1 MSIVSFSIC
10 SFIFVLMFIIFYFS
24 KERLNTLDTKM
35 YSCILV
41 TNIIGIMIDVFGYFV
56 FKIYG
61 SESFISIL
69 ISKFYLVYYFLWAY
83 FFLLYIFVI
92 SFREKTEY
100 LLQKKFTKPSIILTS
115 IIISF
120 IVLIMPI
127 QITYKDNVAYS
138 SGLSV
143 NMVYGLCFIMVGI
156 MLYCLLR
163 NLKKISTKEYIPLLT
178 FMVLSTFCMIIQKTY
193 PEITLMLM
201 CHSIVTSLMY
211 FTIENPDV
219 KMVKELEV
227 AKNEAEKANHAKS
240 EFLSSMSHELRTPL
254 NAIVCFSELLESKEG
269 LDSESK
275 DFAKDIV
282 SASHNLLDLV
292 NGVLDISKI
301 EAGKMELINKEYNSQ
316 ELFNSLSTMVIPRI
330 GDKPIDFKTVI
341 ASDIP
346 PVLKGDTGKL
356 KQIILNL
363 LTNAVKYTDKG
374 FIKYRIECINDFKNN
389 KTKLIITITDTGRGI
404 KKEDIDRLFKKFE
417 RLEEDRNTSIEG
429 TGLGLTITKSLVEM
443 LGGTI
448 NVESTYGVGSVF
460 TVTIPEEISDVILET
475 TETESITK
483 YNGVT
488 SLIVDDSKLN
498 LKVAEKILSEYG
510 LTSESVLSG
519 DECIEKIKRGNNYD
533 IIFMDIMMPN
543 KGGVETLKELKS
555 LPNFNTPV
563 VALTADAMEGQKEA
577 YLSAGF
583 IAYLSKP
590 IDRQELESF
599 LKKELKDKVTIENNT
614 SSVKEEIKPVEKENN
629 KEELLTS
636 VGLDLKKAYEF
647 FMDIDTLIPQ
657 LKEYLTESVENKRV
671 MEESYNK
678 KDDINYEIVVHK
690 LKSESRMLGLTGLGE
705 MFYNHELAAKRK
717 DWDYINKEYT
727 SLISEYDK
735 VLNVLEK
742 L

>member
-35 YSCILV
+35 YSYILV
-41 TNIIGIMIDVFGYFV
+41 TNIIGIMIDVFGYFI

-92 SFREKTEY
+92 SFREKSEY
-100 LLQKKFTKPSIILTS
+100 LLQKKFTKTIIILTS
-115 IIISF
+115 LFICLII
-120 IVLIMPI
+120 LIMPI
-127 QITYKDNVAYS
+127 QITYEDNVAYS

-301 EAGKMELINKEYNSQ
+301 EAGKMELINKEYNSF

-374 FIKYRIECINDFKNN
+374 FIKYRVECINDYKNN
-389 KTKLIITITDTGRGI
+389 QTKLIITVTDTGRGI

-417 RLEEDRNTSIEG
+417 RLEEDKNTSIEG
-429 TGLGLTITKSLVEM
+429 TGLGLAITESLAELM
-443 LGGTI
+443 GGKITVI
-448 NVESTYGVGSVF
+448 SDYGKGSTFKFVV
-460 TVTIPEEISDVILET
+460 VEEIVNKESNLVVNEQTTLNYET
-475 TETESITK
+475 FEGK
-483 YNGVT
+483 KV
-488 SLIVDDSKLN
+488 LVVDDSKLN
-498 LKVAEKILSEYG
+498 LKVAENVLKNFKVSTETVTSGLECLSCVK
-510 LTSESVLSG
+510 S
-519 DECIEKIKRGNNYD
+519 KKYD

-543 KGGVETLKELKS
+543 MSGVEVLKKLREEKV
-555 LPNFNTPV
+555 NIPV
-563 VALTADAMEGQKEA
+563 IALTADAIEGQEEKYISE
-577 YLSAGF
+577 GF
-583 IAYLSKP
+583 DGYLSKP
-590 IDRQELESF
+590 ID
-599 LKKELKDKVTIENNT
+599 KT
-614 SSVKEEIKPVEKENN
+614 
-629 KEELLTS
+629 
-636 VGLDLKKAYEF
+636 
-647 FMDIDTLIPQ
+647 
-657 LKEYLTESVENKRV
+657 
-671 MEESYNK
+671 
-678 KDDINYEIVVHK
+678 K
-690 LKSESRMLGLTGLGE
+690 LKVILNKYLKGE
-705 MFYNHELAAKRK
+705 
-717 DWDYINKEYT
+717 
-727 SLISEYDK
+727 
-735 VLNVLEK
+735 
-742 L
+742 

>member
-389 KTKLIITITDTGRGI
+389 QTKLIITVTDTGRGI

-429 TGLGLTITKSLVEM
+429 TGLGLAITEGLAELM
-443 LGGTI
+443 GGKITVI
-448 NVESTYGVGSVF
+448 SDYGKGSTFKFVVIQEIVNVELK
-460 TVTIPEEISDVILET
+460 EESSNITSSD
-475 TETESITK
+475 
-483 YNGVT
+483 YNTFEGKKA
-488 SLIVDDSKLN
+488 LIVDDSKLN
-498 LKVAEKILSEYG
+498 LKVAENVLKNFLV
-510 LTSESVLSG
+510 TTESVTSGLECLS
-519 DECIEKIKRGNNYD
+519 CVNSKKYD

-543 KGGVETLKELKS
+543 MSGEEVLRKLRENGV
-555 LPNFNTPV
+555 NTPV
-563 VALTADAMEGQKEA
+563 IALTADAIEGQEEKYMSE
-577 YLSAGF
+577 GF
-583 IAYLSKP
+583 DGYISKP
-590 IDRQELESF
+590 I
-599 LKKELKDKVTIENNT
+599 
-614 SSVKEEIKPVEKENN
+614 N
-629 KEELLTS
+629 KEKL
-636 VGLDLKKAYEF
+636 
-647 FMDIDTLIPQ
+647 
-657 LKEYLTESVENKRV
+657 
-671 MEESYNK
+671 SY
-678 KDDINYEIVVHK
+678 
-690 LKSESRMLGLTGLGE
+690 
-705 MFYNHELAAKRK
+705 
-717 DWDYINKEYT
+717 
-727 SLISEYDK
+727 
-735 VLNVLEK
+735 VLNKYLGGK
-742 L
+742 

>member
-41 TNIIGIMIDVFGYFV
+41 TNIIGIMIDVFGYFI

-115 IIISF
+115 IIISL

-127 QITYKDNVAYS
+127 QITYEDNVAYS

-301 EAGKMELINKEYNSQ
+301 EAGKMELINKEYNSF

-374 FIKYRIECINDFKNN
+374 FIKYRVECINDYKNN
-389 KTKLIITITDTGRGI
+389 QTKLIITVTDTGRGI

-429 TGLGLTITKSLVEM
+429 TGLGLAITESLAELM
-443 LGGTI
+443 GGKITVI
-448 NVESTYGVGSVF
+448 SDYGKGSTFKFVV
-460 TVTIPEEISDVILET
+460 VEEIVNKESNLVVNEQTTLNYET
-475 TETESITK
+475 FEGK
-483 YNGVT
+483 KV
-488 SLIVDDSKLN
+488 LVVDDSKLN
-498 LKVAEKILSEYG
+498 LKVAENVLKNFKVSTETVTSGLECLSCVK
-510 LTSESVLSG
+510 S
-519 DECIEKIKRGNNYD
+519 KKYD

-543 KGGVETLKELKS
+543 MSGVEVLKKLREEKV
-555 LPNFNTPV
+555 NIPV
-563 VALTADAMEGQKEA
+563 IALTADAIEGQEEKYISE
-577 YLSAGF
+577 GF
-583 IAYLSKP
+583 DGYLSKP
-590 IDRQELESF
+590 ID
-599 LKKELKDKVTIENNT
+599 KT
-614 SSVKEEIKPVEKENN
+614 
-629 KEELLTS
+629 
-636 VGLDLKKAYEF
+636 
-647 FMDIDTLIPQ
+647 
-657 LKEYLTESVENKRV
+657 
-671 MEESYNK
+671 
-678 KDDINYEIVVHK
+678 K
-690 LKSESRMLGLTGLGE
+690 LKVILNKYLKGE
-705 MFYNHELAAKRK
+705 
-717 DWDYINKEYT
+717 
-727 SLISEYDK
+727 
-735 VLNVLEK
+735 
-742 L
+742 

>member
-35 YSCILV
+35 YSYILV
-41 TNIIGIMIDVFGYFV
+41 TNIIGIMIDVFDYFI

-61 SESFISIL
+61 SESFISIMV
-69 ISKFYLVYYFLWAY
+69 SKFYLVYYFLWAY

-92 SFREKTEY
+92 SFREKSEY
-100 LLQKKFTKPSIILTS
+100 LLQKKFTKTIIILTS
-115 IIISF
+115 LFICLII
-120 IVLIMPI
+120 LIMPI
-127 QITYKDNVAYS
+127 QITYEDNVAYS

-275 DFAKDIV
+275 DFARDIV

-301 EAGKMELINKEYNSQ
+301 EAGKMELINKEYNSF

-374 FIKYRIECINDFKNN
+374 FIKYRVECINDYKNN
-389 KTKLIITITDTGRGI
+389 QTKLIITVTDTGRGI

-429 TGLGLTITKSLVEM
+429 TGLGLAITESLAELM
-443 LGGTI
+443 GGKITVI
-448 NVESTYGVGSVF
+448 SDYGKGSTFKFVV
-460 TVTIPEEISDVILET
+460 VEEIVNKESNLVVNEQTTLNYET
-475 TETESITK
+475 FEGK
-483 YNGVT
+483 KV
-488 SLIVDDSKLN
+488 LVVDDSKLN
-498 LKVAEKILSEYG
+498 LKVAENVLKNFKISTETVTSGLECLSCVK
-510 LTSESVLSG
+510 S
-519 DECIEKIKRGNNYD
+519 KKYD

-543 KGGVETLKELKS
+543 MSGVEVLKKLREEKV
-555 LPNFNTPV
+555 NIPV
-563 VALTADAMEGQKEA
+563 IALTADAIEGQEEKYISE
-577 YLSAGF
+577 GF
-583 IAYLSKP
+583 DGYLSKP
-590 IDRQELESF
+590 ID
-599 LKKELKDKVTIENNT
+599 KT
-614 SSVKEEIKPVEKENN
+614 
-629 KEELLTS
+629 
-636 VGLDLKKAYEF
+636 
-647 FMDIDTLIPQ
+647 
-657 LKEYLTESVENKRV
+657 
-671 MEESYNK
+671 
-678 KDDINYEIVVHK
+678 K
-690 LKSESRMLGLTGLGE
+690 LKVILNKYLKGE
-705 MFYNHELAAKRK
+705 
-717 DWDYINKEYT
+717 
-727 SLISEYDK
+727 
-735 VLNVLEK
+735 
-742 L
+742 

>member
-35 YSCILV
+35 YSYILV
-41 TNIIGIMIDVFGYFV
+41 TNIIGIMIDVFGYFI

-61 SESFISIL
+61 SESFISIMV
-69 ISKFYLVYYFLWAY
+69 SKFYLVYYFLWAY

-92 SFREKTEY
+92 SFREKTKY

-115 IIISF
+115 IIISL

-127 QITYKDNVAYS
+127 QITYEDNVAYS

-301 EAGKMELINKEYNSQ
+301 EAGKMELINKEYNSF
-316 ELFNSLSTMVIPRI
+316 ELFNSLSTMVTPRI

-374 FIKYRIECINDFKNN
+374 FIKYRVECINDYKNN
-389 KTKLIITITDTGRGI
+389 QTKLIITVTDTGRGI

-429 TGLGLTITKSLVEM
+429 TGLGLAITESLAELM
-443 LGGTI
+443 GGKITVI
-448 NVESTYGVGSVF
+448 SDYGKGSTFKFVV
-460 TVTIPEEISDVILET
+460 VEEIVNKESNLVVNEQTTLNYET
-475 TETESITK
+475 FEGK
-483 YNGVT
+483 KV
-488 SLIVDDSKLN
+488 LVVDDSKLN
-498 LKVAEKILSEYG
+498 LKVAENVLKNFKVSTETVTSGLECLSCVK
-510 LTSESVLSG
+510 S
-519 DECIEKIKRGNNYD
+519 KKYD

-543 KGGVETLKELKS
+543 MSGVEVLKKLREEKV
-555 LPNFNTPV
+555 NIPV
-563 VALTADAMEGQKEA
+563 IALTADAIEGQEEKYISE
-577 YLSAGF
+577 GF
-583 IAYLSKP
+583 DGYLSKP
-590 IDRQELESF
+590 ID
-599 LKKELKDKVTIENNT
+599 KT
-614 SSVKEEIKPVEKENN
+614 
-629 KEELLTS
+629 
-636 VGLDLKKAYEF
+636 
-647 FMDIDTLIPQ
+647 
-657 LKEYLTESVENKRV
+657 
-671 MEESYNK
+671 
-678 KDDINYEIVVHK
+678 K
-690 LKSESRMLGLTGLGE
+690 LKVILNKYLKGE
-705 MFYNHELAAKRK
+705 
-717 DWDYINKEYT
+717 
-727 SLISEYDK
+727 
-735 VLNVLEK
+735 
-742 L
+742 

>member
-35 YSCILV
+35 YSYILV
-41 TNIIGIMIDVFGYFV
+41 TNIIGIMIDVFGYFI

-61 SESFISIL
+61 SESFISIMV
-69 ISKFYLVYYFLWAY
+69 SKFYLVYYFLWAY

-92 SFREKTEY
+92 SFREKSEY
-100 LLQKKFTKPSIILTS
+100 LLQKKFTKSSIILTS
-115 IIISF
+115 LFICLII
-120 IVLIMPI
+120 LIMPI
-127 QITYKDNVAYS
+127 QITYEDNVAYS

-301 EAGKMELINKEYNSQ
+301 EAGKMELINKEYNSF

-346 PVLKGDTGKL
+346 PILKGDTGKL

-374 FIKYRIECINDFKNN
+374 FIKYRVECINDYKNN
-389 KTKLIITITDTGRGI
+389 QTKLIITVTDTGRGI

-429 TGLGLTITKSLVEM
+429 TGLGLAITESLAELM
-443 LGGTI
+443 GGKITVI
-448 NVESTYGVGSVF
+448 SDYGKGSTFKFVV
-460 TVTIPEEISDVILET
+460 VEEIVNKESNLVVNEQTTLNYETFEGKKVI
-475 TETESITK
+475 
-483 YNGVT
+483 V
-488 SLIVDDSKLN
+488 VDDSKLN
-498 LKVAEKILSEYG
+498 LKVAENVLKNFKVSTETVTSGLECLSCVK
-510 LTSESVLSG
+510 S
-519 DECIEKIKRGNNYD
+519 KKYD

-543 KGGVETLKELKS
+543 MSGVEVLKKLREEKV
-555 LPNFNTPV
+555 NIPV
-563 VALTADAMEGQKEA
+563 IALTADAIEGQEEKYISE
-577 YLSAGF
+577 GF
-583 IAYLSKP
+583 DGYLSKP
-590 IDRQELESF
+590 ID
-599 LKKELKDKVTIENNT
+599 KT
-614 SSVKEEIKPVEKENN
+614 
-629 KEELLTS
+629 
-636 VGLDLKKAYEF
+636 
-647 FMDIDTLIPQ
+647 
-657 LKEYLTESVENKRV
+657 
-671 MEESYNK
+671 
-678 KDDINYEIVVHK
+678 K
-690 LKSESRMLGLTGLGE
+690 LKVILNKYLKGE
-705 MFYNHELAAKRK
+705 
-717 DWDYINKEYT
+717 
-727 SLISEYDK
+727 
-735 VLNVLEK
+735 
-742 L
+742 

>member
-35 YSCILV
+35 YSYILV
-41 TNIIGIMIDVFGYFV
+41 TNIIGIMIDVFGYFI

-92 SFREKTEY
+92 SFREKSEY
-100 LLQKKFTKPSIILTS
+100 LLQKRFTKPSIILTS
-115 IIISF
+115 IFISLII
-120 IVLIMPI
+120 LIMPI
-127 QITYKDNVAYS
+127 QITYEDNVAYS

-156 MLYCLLR
+156 MLYCLLK

-254 NAIVCFSELLESKEG
+254 NAIICFSELLESKDG
-269 LDSESK
+269 LDNEGK

-389 KTKLIITITDTGRGI
+389 QTKLIITVTDTGRGI

-429 TGLGLTITKSLVEM
+429 TGLGLAITESLAELM
-443 LGGTI
+443 GGKI
-448 NVESTYGVGSVF
+448 
-460 TVTIPEEISDVILET
+460 TVISDYGKGSTFKFVVIQEIVNKESNLVVNEQTTLNYET
-475 TETESITK
+475 FEGK
-483 YNGVT
+483 KV
-488 SLIVDDSKLN
+488 LVVDDSKLN
-498 LKVAEKILSEYG
+498 LKVAENVLKNFKVSTETVTSGLECLSCVN
-510 LTSESVLSG
+510 S
-519 DECIEKIKRGNNYD
+519 KKYD

-543 KGGVETLKELKS
+543 MNGVEVLKKLREEKV
-555 LPNFNTPV
+555 NIPV
-563 VALTADAMEGQKEA
+563 IALTADAIEGQEEKYISE
-577 YLSAGF
+577 GF
-583 IAYLSKP
+583 DGYLSKP
-590 IDRQELESF
+590 ID
-599 LKKELKDKVTIENNT
+599 KT
-614 SSVKEEIKPVEKENN
+614 
-629 KEELLTS
+629 
-636 VGLDLKKAYEF
+636 
-647 FMDIDTLIPQ
+647 
-657 LKEYLTESVENKRV
+657 
-671 MEESYNK
+671 
-678 KDDINYEIVVHK
+678 K
-690 LKSESRMLGLTGLGE
+690 LKVILNKYLKGE
-705 MFYNHELAAKRK
+705 
-717 DWDYINKEYT
+717 
-727 SLISEYDK
+727 
-735 VLNVLEK
+735 
-742 L
+742 

>member
-41 TNIIGIMIDVFGYFV
+41 TNIIGIMIDVFGYFI

-100 LLQKKFTKPSIILTS
+100 LFQKKFTKSSIILTS
-115 IIISF
+115 IIISL
-120 IVLIMPI
+120 IVLILPI
-127 QITYKDNVAYS
+127 QITYEDNVAYS

-330 GDKPIDFKTVI
+330 GDKLIDFKTVI

-374 FIKYRIECINDFKNN
+374 FIKYRVECINDFKNN
-389 KTKLIITITDTGRGI
+389 QTKLIITVTDTGRGI

-429 TGLGLTITKSLVEM
+429 TGLGLAITEGLAELM
-443 LGGTI
+443 GGKITVI
-448 NVESTYGVGSVF
+448 SDYGKGSTFKFVVIQEIVNVELK
-460 TVTIPEEISDVILET
+460 EEKNNITSSD
-475 TETESITK
+475 
-483 YNGVT
+483 YNTFEGKKA
-488 SLIVDDSKLN
+488 LIVDDSKLN
-498 LKVAEKILSEYG
+498 LKVAENVLKNFLV
-510 LTSESVLSG
+510 TTESVTSGLECLS
-519 DECIEKIKRGNNYD
+519 CVNSKKYD

-543 KGGVETLKELKS
+543 MSGVEVLRKLRE
-555 LPNFNTPV
+555 NGVNTPV
-563 VALTADAMEGQKEA
+563 IALTADAIEGQEEKYMSE
-577 YLSAGF
+577 GF
-583 IAYLSKP
+583 DGYISKP
-590 IDRQELESF
+590 I
-599 LKKELKDKVTIENNT
+599 
-614 SSVKEEIKPVEKENN
+614 N
-629 KEELLTS
+629 KEKL
-636 VGLDLKKAYEF
+636 
-647 FMDIDTLIPQ
+647 
-657 LKEYLTESVENKRV
+657 
-671 MEESYNK
+671 SY
-678 KDDINYEIVVHK
+678 
-690 LKSESRMLGLTGLGE
+690 
-705 MFYNHELAAKRK
+705 
-717 DWDYINKEYT
+717 
-727 SLISEYDK
+727 
-735 VLNVLEK
+735 VLNKYLGGK
-742 L
+742 

>member
-35 YSCILV
+35 YSYILV
-41 TNIIGIMIDVFGYFV
+41 TNIIGIMIDVFGYFI

-61 SESFISIL
+61 SESFISIMV
-69 ISKFYLVYYFLWAY
+69 SKFYLVYYFLWAY

-92 SFREKTEY
+92 SFREKSEY
-100 LLQKKFTKPSIILTS
+100 LLQKKFTKSSIILTS
-115 IIISF
+115 LFICLII
-120 IVLIMPI
+120 LIMPI
-127 QITYKDNVAYS
+127 QITYEDNVAYS

-275 DFAKDIV
+275 DFARDIV

-301 EAGKMELINKEYNSQ
+301 EAGKMELINKEYNSF

-346 PVLKGDTGKL
+346 PILKGDTGKL

-374 FIKYRIECINDFKNN
+374 FIKYRVECINDYKNN
-389 KTKLIITITDTGRGI
+389 QTKLIITVTDTGRGI

-429 TGLGLTITKSLVEM
+429 TGLGLAITESLAELM
-443 LGGTI
+443 GGKITVI
-448 NVESTYGVGSVF
+448 SDYGKGSTFKFVV
-460 TVTIPEEISDVILET
+460 VEEIVNKESNLVVNEQTTLNYET
-475 TETESITK
+475 FEGK
-483 YNGVT
+483 KV
-488 SLIVDDSKLN
+488 LVVDDSKLN
-498 LKVAEKILSEYG
+498 LKVAENVLKNFKVSTETVTSGLECLSCVK
-510 LTSESVLSG
+510 S
-519 DECIEKIKRGNNYD
+519 KKYD

-543 KGGVETLKELKS
+543 MSGVEVLKKLREEKL
-555 LPNFNTPV
+555 NIPV
-563 VALTADAMEGQKEA
+563 IALTADAIEGQEEKYISE
-577 YLSAGF
+577 GF
-583 IAYLSKP
+583 DGYLSKP
-590 IDRQELESF
+590 ID
-599 LKKELKDKVTIENNT
+599 KT
-614 SSVKEEIKPVEKENN
+614 
-629 KEELLTS
+629 
-636 VGLDLKKAYEF
+636 
-647 FMDIDTLIPQ
+647 
-657 LKEYLTESVENKRV
+657 
-671 MEESYNK
+671 
-678 KDDINYEIVVHK
+678 K
-690 LKSESRMLGLTGLGE
+690 LKVILNKYLKGE
-705 MFYNHELAAKRK
+705 
-717 DWDYINKEYT
+717 
-727 SLISEYDK
+727 
-735 VLNVLEK
+735 
-742 L
+742 

>member
-35 YSCILV
+35 YSYILV
-41 TNIIGIMIDVFGYFV
+41 TNIIGIMIDVFGYFI

-61 SESFISIL
+61 SESFISIMV
-69 ISKFYLVYYFLWAY
+69 SKFYLVYYFLWAY

-92 SFREKTEY
+92 SFRDKSEY
-100 LLQKKFTKPSIILTS
+100 LLQKKFTKTTIILTS
-115 IIISF
+115 LFICLII
-120 IVLIMPI
+120 LIMPI
-127 QITYKDNVAYS
+127 QITYEDNVAYS

-254 NAIVCFSELLESKEG
+254 NAIVCFSELLESKES

-301 EAGKMELINKEYNSQ
+301 EAGKMELINKEYNSF

-363 LTNAVKYTDKG
+363 LTNAIKYTDKG
-374 FIKYRIECINDFKNN
+374 FIKYRVECINDYKNN
-389 KTKLIITITDTGRGI
+389 QTKLIITVTDTGRGI

-429 TGLGLTITKSLVEM
+429 TGLGLAITESLAELM
-443 LGGTI
+443 GGKVTVI
-448 NVESTYGVGSVF
+448 SDYGKGSTFKFVV
-460 TVTIPEEISDVILET
+460 VEEIVNKESNLIVNEQTTLNYET
-475 TETESITK
+475 FEGK
-483 YNGVT
+483 KV
-488 SLIVDDSKLN
+488 LVVDDSKLN
-498 LKVAEKILSEYG
+498 LKVAENVLKNFKVSTETVTSGLECLSCVK
-510 LTSESVLSG
+510 S
-519 DECIEKIKRGNNYD
+519 KKYD

-543 KGGVETLKELKS
+543 MSGVEVLKKLREEKV
-555 LPNFNTPV
+555 NIPV
-563 VALTADAMEGQKEA
+563 IALTADAIEGQEEKYISE
-577 YLSAGF
+577 GF
-583 IAYLSKP
+583 DGYLSKP
-590 IDRQELESF
+590 ID
-599 LKKELKDKVTIENNT
+599 KT
-614 SSVKEEIKPVEKENN
+614 
-629 KEELLTS
+629 
-636 VGLDLKKAYEF
+636 
-647 FMDIDTLIPQ
+647 
-657 LKEYLTESVENKRV
+657 
-671 MEESYNK
+671 
-678 KDDINYEIVVHK
+678 K
-690 LKSESRMLGLTGLGE
+690 LKVILNKYLKGE
-705 MFYNHELAAKRK
+705 
-717 DWDYINKEYT
+717 
-727 SLISEYDK
+727 
-735 VLNVLEK
+735 
-742 L
+742 

>member
-41 TNIIGIMIDVFGYFV
+41 TNIIGIMIDVFGYFI

-115 IIISF
+115 IIISL
-120 IVLIMPI
+120 IVLILPI
-127 QITYKDNVAYS
+127 QITYEDNVAYS

-374 FIKYRIECINDFKNN
+374 FIKYRVECINDFKNN
-389 KTKLIITITDTGRGI
+389 QTKLIITVTDTGRGI

-429 TGLGLTITKSLVEM
+429 TGLGLAITEGLAELM
-443 LGGTI
+443 GGKITVI
-448 NVESTYGVGSVF
+448 SDYGKGSTFKFVVIQEIVNVEVK
-460 TVTIPEEISDVILET
+460 EEKSNITSSD
-475 TETESITK
+475 
-483 YNGVT
+483 YNTFEGKKA
-488 SLIVDDSKLN
+488 LIVDDSKLN
-498 LKVAEKILSEYG
+498 LKVAENVLKNFLV
-510 LTSESVLSG
+510 TTESVTSGLECLS
-519 DECIEKIKRGNNYD
+519 CVNSKKYD

-543 KGGVETLKELKS
+543 MSGVEVLRKLRE
-555 LPNFNTPV
+555 NGVNTPV
-563 VALTADAMEGQKEA
+563 IALTADAIEGQEEKYMSE
-577 YLSAGF
+577 GF
-583 IAYLSKP
+583 DGYISKP
-590 IDRQELESF
+590 I
-599 LKKELKDKVTIENNT
+599 
-614 SSVKEEIKPVEKENN
+614 N
-629 KEELLTS
+629 KEKL
-636 VGLDLKKAYEF
+636 
-647 FMDIDTLIPQ
+647 
-657 LKEYLTESVENKRV
+657 
-671 MEESYNK
+671 SY
-678 KDDINYEIVVHK
+678 
-690 LKSESRMLGLTGLGE
+690 
-705 MFYNHELAAKRK
+705 
-717 DWDYINKEYT
+717 
-727 SLISEYDK
+727 
-735 VLNVLEK
+735 VLNKYLGGK
-742 L
+742 

>member
-35 YSCILV
+35 YSYILV
-41 TNIIGIMIDVFGYFV
+41 TNIIGIMIDVFGYFI

-61 SESFISIL
+61 SESFISIMV
-69 ISKFYLVYYFLWAY
+69 SKFYLVYYFLWAY

-92 SFREKTEY
+92 SFREKSEY
-100 LLQKKFTKPSIILTS
+100 LLQKKFTKTIIILTS
-115 IIISF
+115 LFICLII
-120 IVLIMPI
+120 LIMPI
-127 QITYKDNVAYS
+127 QITYEDNVAYS

-301 EAGKMELINKEYNSQ
+301 EAGKMELINKEYNSF

-346 PVLKGDTGKL
+346 PLLKGDTGKL

-374 FIKYRIECINDFKNN
+374 FIKYRVECINDYKNN
-389 KTKLIITITDTGRGI
+389 QTKLIITVTDTGRGI

-429 TGLGLTITKSLVEM
+429 TGLGLAITESLAELM
-443 LGGTI
+443 GGKITVI
-448 NVESTYGVGSVF
+448 SDYGKGSTFKFVV
-460 TVTIPEEISDVILET
+460 VEEIVNKESNLVVNEQTTLNYET
-475 TETESITK
+475 FEGK
-483 YNGVT
+483 KV
-488 SLIVDDSKLN
+488 LVVDDSKLN
-498 LKVAEKILSEYG
+498 LKVAENVLKNFKVSTETVTSGLECLSCVK
-510 LTSESVLSG
+510 S
-519 DECIEKIKRGNNYD
+519 KKYD

-543 KGGVETLKELKS
+543 MSGVEVLKKLREEKV
-555 LPNFNTPV
+555 NIPV
-563 VALTADAMEGQKEA
+563 IALTADAIEGQEEKYISE
-577 YLSAGF
+577 GF
-583 IAYLSKP
+583 DGYLSKP
-590 IDRQELESF
+590 ID
-599 LKKELKDKVTIENNT
+599 KT
-614 SSVKEEIKPVEKENN
+614 
-629 KEELLTS
+629 
-636 VGLDLKKAYEF
+636 
-647 FMDIDTLIPQ
+647 
-657 LKEYLTESVENKRV
+657 
-671 MEESYNK
+671 
-678 KDDINYEIVVHK
+678 K
-690 LKSESRMLGLTGLGE
+690 LKVILNKYLKGE
-705 MFYNHELAAKRK
+705 
-717 DWDYINKEYT
+717 
-727 SLISEYDK
+727 
-735 VLNVLEK
+735 
-742 L
+742 

>member
-41 TNIIGIMIDVFGYFV
+41 TNIIGIMIDVFGYFI

-100 LLQKKFTKPSIILTS
+100 LFQKKFTKPSIILTS
-115 IIISF
+115 IIISL
-120 IVLIMPI
+120 IVLILPI

-429 TGLGLTITKSLVEM
+429 TGLGLAITEGLAELM
-443 LGGTI
+443 GGKITVI
-448 NVESTYGVGSVF
+448 SDYGKGSTFKFVVIQEIVNVEIKEKSSN
-460 TVTIPEEISDVILET
+460 TISFD
-475 TETESITK
+475 
-483 YNGVT
+483 YNTFEGKKA
-488 SLIVDDSKLN
+488 LIVDDSKLN
-498 LKVAEKILSEYG
+498 LKVAENVLKNFLV
-510 LTSESVLSG
+510 TTESVTSGLECLS
-519 DECIEKIKRGNNYD
+519 CVNSKKYD

-543 KGGVETLKELKS
+543 MSGVEVLRKLRE
-555 LPNFNTPV
+555 NGVNTPV
-563 VALTADAMEGQKEA
+563 IALTADAIEGQEEKYMSE
-577 YLSAGF
+577 GF
-583 IAYLSKP
+583 DGYISKP
-590 IDRQELESF
+590 I
-599 LKKELKDKVTIENNT
+599 
-614 SSVKEEIKPVEKENN
+614 N
-629 KEELLTS
+629 KEKL
-636 VGLDLKKAYEF
+636 
-647 FMDIDTLIPQ
+647 
-657 LKEYLTESVENKRV
+657 
-671 MEESYNK
+671 
-678 KDDINYEIVVHK
+678 NY
-690 LKSESRMLGLTGLGE
+690 
-705 MFYNHELAAKRK
+705 
-717 DWDYINKEYT
+717 
-727 SLISEYDK
+727 
-735 VLNVLEK
+735 VLNKYLGGK
-742 L
+742 

>member
-115 IIISF
+115 IIISL

-127 QITYKDNVAYS
+127 QITYEDNVAYS

-389 KTKLIITITDTGRGI
+389 QTKLIITVTDTGRGI

-429 TGLGLTITKSLVEM
+429 TGLGLAITEGLAELM
-443 LGGTI
+443 GGKITVI
-448 NVESTYGVGSVF
+448 SDYGKGSTFKFVVIQDIVNVEIKEKSSN
-460 TVTIPEEISDVILET
+460 TISFD
-475 TETESITK
+475 
-483 YNGVT
+483 YNTFEGKKA
-488 SLIVDDSKLN
+488 LIVDDSKLN
-498 LKVAEKILSEYG
+498 LKVAENVLKNFLV
-510 LTSESVLSG
+510 TTESVTSGLECLS
-519 DECIEKIKRGNNYD
+519 CVNSKKYD

-543 KGGVETLKELKS
+543 MNGVEVLRKLRE
-555 LPNFNTPV
+555 NGVNTPV
-563 VALTADAMEGQKEA
+563 IALTADAIEGQEEKYMSE
-577 YLSAGF
+577 GF
-583 IAYLSKP
+583 DGYISKP
-590 IDRQELESF
+590 I
-599 LKKELKDKVTIENNT
+599 
-614 SSVKEEIKPVEKENN
+614 N
-629 KEELLTS
+629 KEKL
-636 VGLDLKKAYEF
+636 
-647 FMDIDTLIPQ
+647 
-657 LKEYLTESVENKRV
+657 
-671 MEESYNK
+671 SY
-678 KDDINYEIVVHK
+678 
-690 LKSESRMLGLTGLGE
+690 
-705 MFYNHELAAKRK
+705 
-717 DWDYINKEYT
+717 
-727 SLISEYDK
+727 
-735 VLNVLEK
+735 VLNKYLGGK
-742 L
+742 

>member
-41 TNIIGIMIDVFGYFV
+41 TNIIGIMIDVFGYFI

-100 LLQKKFTKPSIILTS
+100 LFQKKFTKPSIILTS
-115 IIISF
+115 IIISL

-127 QITYKDNVAYS
+127 QITYEDNVAYS

-374 FIKYRIECINDFKNN
+374 FIKYRVECINDFKNN
-389 KTKLIITITDTGRGI
+389 QTKLIITVTDTGRGI

-429 TGLGLTITKSLVEM
+429 TGLGLAITEGLAELM
-443 LGGTI
+443 GGKITVI
-448 NVESTYGVGSVF
+448 SDYGKGSTFKFVVIQEIVNVEVK
-460 TVTIPEEISDVILET
+460 EESSNITSSD
-475 TETESITK
+475 
-483 YNGVT
+483 YNTFEGKKA
-488 SLIVDDSKLN
+488 LIVDDSKLN
-498 LKVAEKILSEYG
+498 LKVAENVLKNFLV
-510 LTSESVLSG
+510 TTESVTSGLECLS
-519 DECIEKIKRGNNYD
+519 CVNSKKYD

-543 KGGVETLKELKS
+543 MSGEEVLRKLRENGV
-555 LPNFNTPV
+555 NTPV
-563 VALTADAMEGQKEA
+563 IALTADAIEGQEEKYMSE
-577 YLSAGF
+577 GF
-583 IAYLSKP
+583 DGYISKP
-590 IDRQELESF
+590 I
-599 LKKELKDKVTIENNT
+599 
-614 SSVKEEIKPVEKENN
+614 N
-629 KEELLTS
+629 KEKL
-636 VGLDLKKAYEF
+636 
-647 FMDIDTLIPQ
+647 
-657 LKEYLTESVENKRV
+657 
-671 MEESYNK
+671 SY
-678 KDDINYEIVVHK
+678 
-690 LKSESRMLGLTGLGE
+690 
-705 MFYNHELAAKRK
+705 
-717 DWDYINKEYT
+717 
-727 SLISEYDK
+727 
-735 VLNVLEK
+735 VLNKYLGGK
-742 L
+742 

>member
-127 QITYKDNVAYS
+127 QITYEDNVAYS

-227 AKNEAEKANHAKS
+227 AKNEAEKANRAKS

-374 FIKYRIECINDFKNN
+374 FIKYRVECINDFKNN
-389 KTKLIITITDTGRGI
+389 QTKLIITVTDTGRGI

-429 TGLGLTITKSLVEM
+429 TGLGLAITEGLAELM
-443 LGGTI
+443 GGKITVI
-448 NVESTYGVGSVF
+448 SDYGKGSTFKFVVIQDIVNVEIKEKSSN
-460 TVTIPEEISDVILET
+460 TISFD
-475 TETESITK
+475 
-483 YNGVT
+483 YNTFEGKKA
-488 SLIVDDSKLN
+488 LIVDDSKLN
-498 LKVAEKILSEYG
+498 LKVAENVLKNFLV
-510 LTSESVLSG
+510 TTESVTSGLECLS
-519 DECIEKIKRGNNYD
+519 CVNSKKYD

-543 KGGVETLKELKS
+543 MNGVEVLRKLRE
-555 LPNFNTPV
+555 NGVNTPV
-563 VALTADAMEGQKEA
+563 IALTADAIEGQEEKYMSE
-577 YLSAGF
+577 GF
-583 IAYLSKP
+583 DGYISKP
-590 IDRQELESF
+590 I
-599 LKKELKDKVTIENNT
+599 
-614 SSVKEEIKPVEKENN
+614 N
-629 KEELLTS
+629 KEKL
-636 VGLDLKKAYEF
+636 
-647 FMDIDTLIPQ
+647 
-657 LKEYLTESVENKRV
+657 
-671 MEESYNK
+671 SY
-678 KDDINYEIVVHK
+678 
-690 LKSESRMLGLTGLGE
+690 
-705 MFYNHELAAKRK
+705 
-717 DWDYINKEYT
+717 
-727 SLISEYDK
+727 
-735 VLNVLEK
+735 VLNKYLGGK
-742 L
+742 

>member
-35 YSCILV
+35 YSYILV
-41 TNIIGIMIDVFGYFV
+41 TNIIGIMIDVFGYFI

-61 SESFISIL
+61 SESFVSIMV
-69 ISKFYLVYYFLWAY
+69 SKFYLVYYFLWAY

-92 SFREKTEY
+92 SFREKSEY
-100 LLQKKFTKPSIILTS
+100 LLQKKFTKSSIILTS
-115 IIISF
+115 LFICLII
-120 IVLIMPI
+120 LIMPI
-127 QITYKDNVAYS
+127 QITYEDNVAYS

-163 NLKKISTKEYIPLLT
+163 NLKRISTKEYIPLLT

-301 EAGKMELINKEYNSQ
+301 EAGKMELINKEYNSF

-374 FIKYRIECINDFKNN
+374 FIKYQIECINDFKNN
-389 KTKLIITITDTGRGI
+389 QTKLIITVTDTGRGI

-429 TGLGLTITKSLVEM
+429 TGLGLAITESLAELM
-443 LGGTI
+443 GGKVTVI
-448 NVESTYGVGSVF
+448 SDYGKGSTFKFVV
-460 TVTIPEEISDVILET
+460 VEEIVNKESNLVVNEQTTLNYET
-475 TETESITK
+475 FEGKE
-483 YNGVT
+483 V
-488 SLIVDDSKLN
+488 LVVDDSKLN
-498 LKVAEKILSEYG
+498 LKVAENVLKNFKVSTETVTSGLECLSCVK
-510 LTSESVLSG
+510 S
-519 DECIEKIKRGNNYD
+519 KKYD

-543 KGGVETLKELKS
+543 MSGVEVLKKLREEKV
-555 LPNFNTPV
+555 NIPV
-563 VALTADAMEGQKEA
+563 IALTADAIEGQEEKYISE
-577 YLSAGF
+577 GF
-583 IAYLSKP
+583 DGYLSKP
-590 IDRQELESF
+590 ID
-599 LKKELKDKVTIENNT
+599 KT
-614 SSVKEEIKPVEKENN
+614 
-629 KEELLTS
+629 
-636 VGLDLKKAYEF
+636 
-647 FMDIDTLIPQ
+647 
-657 LKEYLTESVENKRV
+657 
-671 MEESYNK
+671 
-678 KDDINYEIVVHK
+678 K
-690 LKSESRMLGLTGLGE
+690 LKVILNKYLKGE
-705 MFYNHELAAKRK
+705 
-717 DWDYINKEYT
+717 
-727 SLISEYDK
+727 
-735 VLNVLEK
+735 
-742 L
+742 

>member
-35 YSCILV
+35 YSCILL
-41 TNIIGIMIDVFGYFV
+41 TNIIGIMIDVFGYFI

-61 SESFISIL
+61 SESFISIMV
-69 ISKFYLVYYFLWAY
+69 SKFYLVYYFLWAY

-100 LLQKKFTKPSIILTS
+100 LLQKKFTKTIIILTS
-115 IIISF
+115 LFICLII
-120 IVLIMPI
+120 LIMPI
-127 QITYKDNVAYS
+127 QITYEDNVAYS

-301 EAGKMELINKEYNSQ
+301 EAGKMELINKEYNSF

-363 LTNAVKYTDKG
+363 LINAVKYTDKG
-374 FIKYRIECINDFKNN
+374 FIKYRVECINDYKNN
-389 KTKLIITITDTGRGI
+389 QTKLIITVTDTGRGI

-429 TGLGLTITKSLVEM
+429 TGLGLAITESLAELM
-443 LGGTI
+443 GGKITVI
-448 NVESTYGVGSVF
+448 SDYGKGSTFKFVV
-460 TVTIPEEISDVILET
+460 VEEIVNKESNLVVNEQTTLNYET
-475 TETESITK
+475 FEGK
-483 YNGVT
+483 KV
-488 SLIVDDSKLN
+488 LVVDDSKLN
-498 LKVAEKILSEYG
+498 LKVAENVLKNFKVSTETVTSGLECLSCVK
-510 LTSESVLSG
+510 S
-519 DECIEKIKRGNNYD
+519 KKYD

-543 KGGVETLKELKS
+543 MSGVEVLKKLREEKV
-555 LPNFNTPV
+555 NIPV
-563 VALTADAMEGQKEA
+563 IALTADAIEGQEEKYISE
-577 YLSAGF
+577 GF
-583 IAYLSKP
+583 DGYLSKP
-590 IDRQELESF
+590 ID
-599 LKKELKDKVTIENNT
+599 KT
-614 SSVKEEIKPVEKENN
+614 
-629 KEELLTS
+629 
-636 VGLDLKKAYEF
+636 
-647 FMDIDTLIPQ
+647 
-657 LKEYLTESVENKRV
+657 
-671 MEESYNK
+671 
-678 KDDINYEIVVHK
+678 K
-690 LKSESRMLGLTGLGE
+690 LKVILNKYLKGE
-705 MFYNHELAAKRK
+705 
-717 DWDYINKEYT
+717 
-727 SLISEYDK
+727 
-735 VLNVLEK
+735 
-742 L
+742 

>member
-41 TNIIGIMIDVFGYFV
+41 TNIIGIMIDVFGYFI

-115 IIISF
+115 IIISL
-120 IVLIMPI
+120 IVLILPI

-374 FIKYRIECINDFKNN
+374 FIKYRVECINDFKNN
-389 KTKLIITITDTGRGI
+389 QTKLIITVTDTGHGI

-429 TGLGLTITKSLVEM
+429 TGLGLAITEGLAELM
-443 LGGTI
+443 GGKITVI
-448 NVESTYGVGSVF
+448 SDYGKGSTFKFVVIQEIVNVEVK
-460 TVTIPEEISDVILET
+460 EESSNITSSD
-475 TETESITK
+475 
-483 YNGVT
+483 YNTFEGKKA
-488 SLIVDDSKLN
+488 LIVDDSKLN
-498 LKVAEKILSEYG
+498 LKVAENVLKNFLV
-510 LTSESVLSG
+510 TTESVTSGLECLS
-519 DECIEKIKRGNNYD
+519 CVNSKKYD

-543 KGGVETLKELKS
+543 MSGVEVLRKLRE
-555 LPNFNTPV
+555 NGVNTPV
-563 VALTADAMEGQKEA
+563 IALTADAIEGQEEKYMSE
-577 YLSAGF
+577 GF
-583 IAYLSKP
+583 DGYISKP
-590 IDRQELESF
+590 I
-599 LKKELKDKVTIENNT
+599 
-614 SSVKEEIKPVEKENN
+614 N
-629 KEELLTS
+629 KEKL
-636 VGLDLKKAYEF
+636 
-647 FMDIDTLIPQ
+647 
-657 LKEYLTESVENKRV
+657 
-671 MEESYNK
+671 SY
-678 KDDINYEIVVHK
+678 
-690 LKSESRMLGLTGLGE
+690 
-705 MFYNHELAAKRK
+705 
-717 DWDYINKEYT
+717 
-727 SLISEYDK
+727 
-735 VLNVLEK
+735 VLNKYLGGK
-742 L
+742 

>member
-41 TNIIGIMIDVFGYFV
+41 TNIIGIMIDVFGYFI

-115 IIISF
+115 IIISL

-127 QITYKDNVAYS
+127 QITYEDNVAYS

-356 KQIILNL
+356 KQIILNI

-374 FIKYRIECINDFKNN
+374 FIKYRVECINDFKNN

-429 TGLGLTITKSLVEM
+429 TGLGLAITESLAELM
-443 LGGTI
+443 GGKITVI
-448 NVESTYGVGSVF
+448 SDYGKGSTFKFVVIQEIVNVELK
-460 TVTIPEEISDVILET
+460 EESSNIASSD
-475 TETESITK
+475 
-483 YNGVT
+483 YNTFEGKNA
-488 SLIVDDSKLN
+488 LIVDDSKLN
-498 LKVAEKILSEYG
+498 LKVAENVLKNFLV
-510 LTSESVLSG
+510 TTESVTSGLECLS
-519 DECIEKIKRGNNYD
+519 CVNSKKYD

-543 KGGVETLKELKS
+543 MSGVEVLRKLRE
-555 LPNFNTPV
+555 NGVNTPV
-563 VALTADAMEGQKEA
+563 IALTADAIEGQEEKYMSE
-577 YLSAGF
+577 GF
-583 IAYLSKP
+583 DGYISKP
-590 IDRQELESF
+590 INRAKL
-599 LKKELKDKVTIENNT
+599 
-614 SSVKEEIKPVEKENN
+614 
-629 KEELLTS
+629 
-636 VGLDLKKAYEF
+636 
-647 FMDIDTLIPQ
+647 
-657 LKEYLTESVENKRV
+657 
-671 MEESYNK
+671 SY
-678 KDDINYEIVVHK
+678 
-690 LKSESRMLGLTGLGE
+690 
-705 MFYNHELAAKRK
+705 
-717 DWDYINKEYT
+717 
-727 SLISEYDK
+727 
-735 VLNVLEK
+735 VLNKYLGGK
-742 L
+742 

>member
-41 TNIIGIMIDVFGYFV
+41 TNIIGIMIDVFGYFI

-92 SFREKTEY
+92 SFREKTKY

-115 IIISF
+115 IIISL

-127 QITYKDNVAYS
+127 QITYEDNVAYS

-429 TGLGLTITKSLVEM
+429 TGLGLAITEGLAELM
-443 LGGTI
+443 GGKITVI
-448 NVESTYGVGSVF
+448 SDYGKGSTFKFVVIQEIVNVELK
-460 TVTIPEEISDVILET
+460 EEKSNITSSD
-475 TETESITK
+475 
-483 YNGVT
+483 YNTFEGKNA
-488 SLIVDDSKLN
+488 LIVDDSKLN
-498 LKVAEKILSEYG
+498 LKVAENVLKNFLV
-510 LTSESVLSG
+510 TTESVTSGLECLS
-519 DECIEKIKRGNNYD
+519 CVNSKKYD

-543 KGGVETLKELKS
+543 MSGVEVLRKLRE
-555 LPNFNTPV
+555 NGVNTPV
-563 VALTADAMEGQKEA
+563 IALTADAIEGQEEKYMSE
-577 YLSAGF
+577 GF
-583 IAYLSKP
+583 DGYISKP
-590 IDRQELESF
+590 I
-599 LKKELKDKVTIENNT
+599 
-614 SSVKEEIKPVEKENN
+614 N
-629 KEELLTS
+629 KEKL
-636 VGLDLKKAYEF
+636 
-647 FMDIDTLIPQ
+647 
-657 LKEYLTESVENKRV
+657 
-671 MEESYNK
+671 SY
-678 KDDINYEIVVHK
+678 
-690 LKSESRMLGLTGLGE
+690 
-705 MFYNHELAAKRK
+705 
-717 DWDYINKEYT
+717 
-727 SLISEYDK
+727 
-735 VLNVLEK
+735 VLNKYLGGK
-742 L
+742 

>member
-41 TNIIGIMIDVFGYFV
+41 TNIIGIMIDVFGYFI

-115 IIISF
+115 IIISL

-127 QITYKDNVAYS
+127 QITYEDNVAYS

-374 FIKYRIECINDFKNN
+374 FIKYRVECINDFKNN

-429 TGLGLTITKSLVEM
+429 TGLGLAITEGLAELM
-443 LGGTI
+443 GGKITVI
-448 NVESTYGVGSVF
+448 SDYGKGSTFKFVVIQEIVNVELK
-460 TVTIPEEISDVILET
+460 EESSNITSSD
-475 TETESITK
+475 
-483 YNGVT
+483 YNTFEGKNA
-488 SLIVDDSKLN
+488 LIVDDSKLN
-498 LKVAEKILSEYG
+498 LKVAENVLKNFLV
-510 LTSESVLSG
+510 TTESVTSGLECLS
-519 DECIEKIKRGNNYD
+519 CVNSKKYD

-543 KGGVETLKELKS
+543 MSGVEVLRKLRE
-555 LPNFNTPV
+555 NGVNTPV
-563 VALTADAMEGQKEA
+563 IALTADAIEGQEEKYMSE
-577 YLSAGF
+577 GF
-583 IAYLSKP
+583 DGYISKP
-590 IDRQELESF
+590 I
-599 LKKELKDKVTIENNT
+599 
-614 SSVKEEIKPVEKENN
+614 N
-629 KEELLTS
+629 KEKL
-636 VGLDLKKAYEF
+636 
-647 FMDIDTLIPQ
+647 
-657 LKEYLTESVENKRV
+657 
-671 MEESYNK
+671 SY
-678 KDDINYEIVVHK
+678 
-690 LKSESRMLGLTGLGE
+690 
-705 MFYNHELAAKRK
+705 
-717 DWDYINKEYT
+717 
-727 SLISEYDK
+727 
-735 VLNVLEK
+735 VLNKYLGGK
-742 L
+742 

>member
-35 YSCILV
+35 YSYILV
-41 TNIIGIMIDVFGYFV
+41 TNIIGIMIDVFGYFI

-61 SESFISIL
+61 SESFISIMV
-69 ISKFYLVYYFLWAY
+69 SKFYLVYYFLWAY

-92 SFREKTEY
+92 SFREKSEY
-100 LLQKKFTKPSIILTS
+100 LLQKKFTKTIIILTS
-115 IIISF
+115 LFICLII
-120 IVLIMPI
+120 LIMPI
-127 QITYKDNVAYS
+127 QITYEDNVAYS

-275 DFAKDIV
+275 DFARDIV

-301 EAGKMELINKEYNSQ
+301 EAGKMELINKEYNSF

-374 FIKYRIECINDFKNN
+374 FIKYRVECINDYKNN
-389 KTKLIITITDTGRGI
+389 QTKLIITVTDTGRGI

-429 TGLGLTITKSLVEM
+429 TGLGLAITESLAELM
-443 LGGTI
+443 GGKI
-448 NVESTYGVGSVF
+448 NVISDYGKGSTFKFVV
-460 TVTIPEEISDVILET
+460 VEEIVNKESNLVVNEQTTLNYET
-475 TETESITK
+475 FEGK
-483 YNGVT
+483 KV
-488 SLIVDDSKLN
+488 LVVDDSKLN
-498 LKVAEKILSEYG
+498 LKVAENVLKNFKVSTETVTSGLECLSCVK
-510 LTSESVLSG
+510 S
-519 DECIEKIKRGNNYD
+519 KKYD

-543 KGGVETLKELKS
+543 MSGVEVLKKLREEKV
-555 LPNFNTPV
+555 NIPV
-563 VALTADAMEGQKEA
+563 IALTADAIEGQEEKYISE
-577 YLSAGF
+577 GF
-583 IAYLSKP
+583 DGYLSKP
-590 IDRQELESF
+590 ID
-599 LKKELKDKVTIENNT
+599 KT
-614 SSVKEEIKPVEKENN
+614 
-629 KEELLTS
+629 
-636 VGLDLKKAYEF
+636 
-647 FMDIDTLIPQ
+647 
-657 LKEYLTESVENKRV
+657 
-671 MEESYNK
+671 
-678 KDDINYEIVVHK
+678 K
-690 LKSESRMLGLTGLGE
+690 LKVILNKYLKGE
-705 MFYNHELAAKRK
+705 
-717 DWDYINKEYT
+717 
-727 SLISEYDK
+727 
-735 VLNVLEK
+735 
-742 L
+742 

>member
-35 YSCILV
+35 YSYILV
-41 TNIIGIMIDVFGYFV
+41 TNIIGIMIDIFGYFI

-83 FFLLYIFVI
+83 FFLIYIFVI
-92 SFREKTEY
+92 SFREKSEY

-115 IIISF
+115 IVISLT
-120 IVLIMPI
+120 ILITPI

-374 FIKYRIECINDFKNN
+374 FIKYRVECINDFKNN

-429 TGLGLTITKSLVEM
+429 TGLGLAITEGLAELM
-443 LGGTI
+443 GGKITVI
-448 NVESTYGVGSVF
+448 SDYGKGSTFKFVVIQEIVNVELK
-460 TVTIPEEISDVILET
+460 EEKSNITSSD
-475 TETESITK
+475 
-483 YNGVT
+483 YNTFEGKNA
-488 SLIVDDSKLN
+488 LIVDDSKLN
-498 LKVAEKILSEYG
+498 LKVAENVLKNFLV
-510 LTSESVLSG
+510 TTESVTSGLECLS
-519 DECIEKIKRGNNYD
+519 CVNSKKYD

-543 KGGVETLKELKS
+543 MSGVEVLRKIRE
-555 LPNFNTPV
+555 NGVNTPV
-563 VALTADAMEGQKEA
+563 IALTADAIEGQEEKYMSE
-577 YLSAGF
+577 GF
-583 IAYLSKP
+583 DGYISKP
-590 IDRQELESF
+590 I
-599 LKKELKDKVTIENNT
+599 
-614 SSVKEEIKPVEKENN
+614 N
-629 KEELLTS
+629 KEKL
-636 VGLDLKKAYEF
+636 
-647 FMDIDTLIPQ
+647 
-657 LKEYLTESVENKRV
+657 
-671 MEESYNK
+671 SY
-678 KDDINYEIVVHK
+678 
-690 LKSESRMLGLTGLGE
+690 
-705 MFYNHELAAKRK
+705 
-717 DWDYINKEYT
+717 
-727 SLISEYDK
+727 
-735 VLNVLEK
+735 VLNKYLGGK
-742 L
+742 

>member
-35 YSCILV
+35 YSYILV
-41 TNIIGIMIDVFGYFV
+41 TNIIGIMIDVFGYFI

-61 SESFISIL
+61 SESLISIMV
-69 ISKFYLVYYFLWAY
+69 SKFYLVYYFLWAY

-92 SFREKTEY
+92 SFREKSEY
-100 LLQKKFTKPSIILTS
+100 LLQKKFTKTIIILTS
-115 IIISF
+115 LFICLII
-120 IVLIMPI
+120 LIMPI
-127 QITYKDNVAYS
+127 QITYEDNVAYS

-163 NLKKISTKEYIPLLT
+163 NFKKISTKEYIPLLT

-301 EAGKMELINKEYNSQ
+301 EAGKMELINKEYNSF

-374 FIKYRIECINDFKNN
+374 FIKYRVECINDYKNN
-389 KTKLIITITDTGRGI
+389 QTKLIITVTDTGRGI

-429 TGLGLTITKSLVEM
+429 TGLGLAITESLAELM
-443 LGGTI
+443 GGKITVI
-448 NVESTYGVGSVF
+448 SDYGKGSTFKFVV
-460 TVTIPEEISDVILET
+460 VEEIVNKESNLVVNEQTTLNYET
-475 TETESITK
+475 FEGK
-483 YNGVT
+483 KV
-488 SLIVDDSKLN
+488 LVVDDSKLN
-498 LKVAEKILSEYG
+498 LKVAENVLKNFKVSTETVTSGLECLSCVK
-510 LTSESVLSG
+510 S
-519 DECIEKIKRGNNYD
+519 KKYD

-543 KGGVETLKELKS
+543 MSGVEVLKKLREEKV
-555 LPNFNTPV
+555 NIPV
-563 VALTADAMEGQKEA
+563 IALTADAIEGQEEKYISE
-577 YLSAGF
+577 GF
-583 IAYLSKP
+583 DGYLSKP
-590 IDRQELESF
+590 ID
-599 LKKELKDKVTIENNT
+599 KT
-614 SSVKEEIKPVEKENN
+614 
-629 KEELLTS
+629 
-636 VGLDLKKAYEF
+636 
-647 FMDIDTLIPQ
+647 
-657 LKEYLTESVENKRV
+657 
-671 MEESYNK
+671 
-678 KDDINYEIVVHK
+678 K
-690 LKSESRMLGLTGLGE
+690 LKVILNKYLKGE
-705 MFYNHELAAKRK
+705 
-717 DWDYINKEYT
+717 
-727 SLISEYDK
+727 
-735 VLNVLEK
+735 
-742 L
+742 

>member
-41 TNIIGIMIDVFGYFV
+41 TNIIGIMIDVFGYFI

-83 FFLLYIFVI
+83 FFLIYIFVI
-92 SFREKTEY
+92 SFREKSEY

-115 IIISF
+115 IVISLT
-120 IVLIMPI
+120 ILITPI

-240 EFLSSMSHELRTPL
+240 EFLSSVSHELRTPL

-301 EAGKMELINKEYNSQ
+301 EAGKMELINKEYNSF

-374 FIKYRIECINDFKNN
+374 FIKYRVECINDYKNN
-389 KTKLIITITDTGRGI
+389 QTKLIITVTDTGRGI

-429 TGLGLTITKSLVEM
+429 TGLGLAITESLAELM
-443 LGGTI
+443 GGKITVI
-448 NVESTYGVGSVF
+448 SDYGKGSTFKFVV
-460 TVTIPEEISDVILET
+460 VEEIVNKESNLVVNEQTTLNYET
-475 TETESITK
+475 FEGK
-483 YNGVT
+483 KV
-488 SLIVDDSKLN
+488 LVVDDSKLN
-498 LKVAEKILSEYG
+498 LKVAENVLKNFKVSTETVTSGLECLSCVK
-510 LTSESVLSG
+510 S
-519 DECIEKIKRGNNYD
+519 KKYD

-543 KGGVETLKELKS
+543 MSGVEGLKKLREEKV
-555 LPNFNTPV
+555 NIPV
-563 VALTADAMEGQKEA
+563 IALTADAIEGQEEKYISE
-577 YLSAGF
+577 GF
-583 IAYLSKP
+583 DGYLSKP
-590 IDRQELESF
+590 ID
-599 LKKELKDKVTIENNT
+599 KT
-614 SSVKEEIKPVEKENN
+614 
-629 KEELLTS
+629 
-636 VGLDLKKAYEF
+636 
-647 FMDIDTLIPQ
+647 
-657 LKEYLTESVENKRV
+657 
-671 MEESYNK
+671 
-678 KDDINYEIVVHK
+678 K
-690 LKSESRMLGLTGLGE
+690 LKVILNKYLKGE
-705 MFYNHELAAKRK
+705 
-717 DWDYINKEYT
+717 
-727 SLISEYDK
+727 
-735 VLNVLEK
+735 
-742 L
+742 

>member
-41 TNIIGIMIDVFGYFV
+41 TNIIGIMIDVFGYFI

-115 IIISF
+115 IIISL
-120 IVLIMPI
+120 IVLILPI

-374 FIKYRIECINDFKNN
+374 FIKYRVECINDFKNN
-389 KTKLIITITDTGRGI
+389 QTKLIITVTDTGRGI

-429 TGLGLTITKSLVEM
+429 TGLGLAITEGLAELM
-443 LGGTI
+443 GGKITVI
-448 NVESTYGVGSVF
+448 SDYGKGSTFKFVVIQEIVNVEVK
-460 TVTIPEEISDVILET
+460 EESSNITSSD
-475 TETESITK
+475 
-483 YNGVT
+483 YNTFEGKKA
-488 SLIVDDSKLN
+488 LIVDDSKLN
-498 LKVAEKILSEYG
+498 LKVAENVLKNFLV
-510 LTSESVLSG
+510 TTESVTSGLECLS
-519 DECIEKIKRGNNYD
+519 CVNSKKYD

-543 KGGVETLKELKS
+543 MSGVEVLRKIRE
-555 LPNFNTPV
+555 NGVNTPV
-563 VALTADAMEGQKEA
+563 IALTADAIEGQEEKYMSE
-577 YLSAGF
+577 GF
-583 IAYLSKP
+583 DGYISKP
-590 IDRQELESF
+590 I
-599 LKKELKDKVTIENNT
+599 
-614 SSVKEEIKPVEKENN
+614 N
-629 KEELLTS
+629 KEKL
-636 VGLDLKKAYEF
+636 
-647 FMDIDTLIPQ
+647 
-657 LKEYLTESVENKRV
+657 
-671 MEESYNK
+671 SY
-678 KDDINYEIVVHK
+678 
-690 LKSESRMLGLTGLGE
+690 
-705 MFYNHELAAKRK
+705 
-717 DWDYINKEYT
+717 
-727 SLISEYDK
+727 
-735 VLNVLEK
+735 VLNKYLGGK
-742 L
+742 

>member
-35 YSCILV
+35 YSYILV
-41 TNIIGIMIDVFGYFV
+41 TNIIGIMIDIFGYFI

-83 FFLLYIFVI
+83 FFLIYIFVI
-92 SFREKTEY
+92 SFREKSEY

-115 IIISF
+115 IVISLT
-120 IVLIMPI
+120 ILITPI

-156 MLYCLLR
+156 MLYCLLKK
-163 NLKKISTKEYIPLLT
+163 LKKISTKEYIPLLT

-219 KMVKELEV
+219 KMIKELEV
-227 AKNEAEKANHAKS
+227 AKNGAEKANHAKS

-254 NAIVCFSELLESKEG
+254 NAIVCFSELLETKEG

-374 FIKYRIECINDFKNN
+374 FIKYRVECINDFKNN
-389 KTKLIITITDTGRGI
+389 QTKLIITVTDTGRGI

-429 TGLGLTITKSLVEM
+429 TGLGLAITEGLAELM
-443 LGGTI
+443 GGKITVI
-448 NVESTYGVGSVF
+448 SDYGKGSTFKFVVIQDIVNVEIKEKSSN
-460 TVTIPEEISDVILET
+460 TISFD
-475 TETESITK
+475 
-483 YNGVT
+483 YNTFEGKKA
-488 SLIVDDSKLN
+488 LIVDDSKLN
-498 LKVAEKILSEYG
+498 LKVAENVLKNFLV
-510 LTSESVLSG
+510 TTESVTSGLECLS
-519 DECIEKIKRGNNYD
+519 CVNSKKYD

-543 KGGVETLKELKS
+543 MNGVEVLKKLREE
-555 LPNFNTPV
+555 NINTPV
-563 VALTADAMEGQKEA
+563 IALTADAIEGQEEKYMSE
-577 YLSAGF
+577 GF
-583 IAYLSKP
+583 DGYISKP
-590 IDRQELESF
+590 I
-599 LKKELKDKVTIENNT
+599 
-614 SSVKEEIKPVEKENN
+614 N
-629 KEELLTS
+629 KEKL
-636 VGLDLKKAYEF
+636 
-647 FMDIDTLIPQ
+647 
-657 LKEYLTESVENKRV
+657 
-671 MEESYNK
+671 
-678 KDDINYEIVVHK
+678 NY
-690 LKSESRMLGLTGLGE
+690 
-705 MFYNHELAAKRK
+705 
-717 DWDYINKEYT
+717 
-727 SLISEYDK
+727 
-735 VLNVLEK
+735 VLNKYLGGK
-742 L
+742 

>member
-35 YSCILV
+35 YSYILV
-41 TNIIGIMIDVFGYFV
+41 TNIIGIMIDVFGYFI

-61 SESFISIL
+61 SESFISIMV
-69 ISKFYLVYYFLWAY
+69 SKFYLVYYFLWAY

-92 SFREKTEY
+92 SFREKSEY
-100 LLQKKFTKPSIILTS
+100 LLQKKFTKTIIILTS
-115 IIISF
+115 LFICLII
-120 IVLIMPI
+120 LIMPI
-127 QITYKDNVAYS
+127 QITYEDNVAYS

-301 EAGKMELINKEYNSQ
+301 EAGKMELINKEYNSF

-346 PVLKGDTGKL
+346 PVLKGDTSKL

-374 FIKYRIECINDFKNN
+374 FIKYRVECINDYKNN
-389 KTKLIITITDTGRGI
+389 QTKLIITVTDTGRGI

-429 TGLGLTITKSLVEM
+429 TGLGLAITESLAELM
-443 LGGTI
+443 GGKITVI
-448 NVESTYGVGSVF
+448 SDYGKGSTFKFVV
-460 TVTIPEEISDVILET
+460 VEEIVNKESNLVVNEQTTLNYET
-475 TETESITK
+475 FEGK
-483 YNGVT
+483 KV
-488 SLIVDDSKLN
+488 LVVDDSKLN
-498 LKVAEKILSEYG
+498 LKVAENVLKNFKVSTETVTSGLECLSCVK
-510 LTSESVLSG
+510 S
-519 DECIEKIKRGNNYD
+519 KKYD

-543 KGGVETLKELKS
+543 MSGVEVLKKLREEKV
-555 LPNFNTPV
+555 NIPV
-563 VALTADAMEGQKEA
+563 IALTADAIEGQEEKYISE
-577 YLSAGF
+577 GF
-583 IAYLSKP
+583 DGYLSKP
-590 IDRQELESF
+590 ID
-599 LKKELKDKVTIENNT
+599 KT
-614 SSVKEEIKPVEKENN
+614 
-629 KEELLTS
+629 
-636 VGLDLKKAYEF
+636 
-647 FMDIDTLIPQ
+647 
-657 LKEYLTESVENKRV
+657 
-671 MEESYNK
+671 
-678 KDDINYEIVVHK
+678 K
-690 LKSESRMLGLTGLGE
+690 LKVILNKYLKGE
-705 MFYNHELAAKRK
+705 
-717 DWDYINKEYT
+717 
-727 SLISEYDK
+727 
-735 VLNVLEK
+735 
-742 L
+742 

>member
-41 TNIIGIMIDVFGYFV
+41 TNIIGIMIDVFGYFI

-100 LLQKKFTKPSIILTS
+100 LFQKKFTKPSIILTS
-115 IIISF
+115 IIISL

-127 QITYKDNVAYS
+127 QITYEDNVAYS

-374 FIKYRIECINDFKNN
+374 FIKYRVECINDFKNN
-389 KTKLIITITDTGRGI
+389 QTKLIITVTDTGRGI

-429 TGLGLTITKSLVEM
+429 TGLGLAITEGLAELM
-443 LGGTI
+443 GGKITVI
-448 NVESTYGVGSVF
+448 SDYGKGSTFKFVVIQEIVNVELK
-460 TVTIPEEISDVILET
+460 EEKSNITSSD
-475 TETESITK
+475 
-483 YNGVT
+483 YNTFEGKNA
-488 SLIVDDSKLN
+488 LIVDDSKLN
-498 LKVAEKILSEYG
+498 LKVAENVLKNFLV
-510 LTSESVLSG
+510 TTESVTSGLECLS
-519 DECIEKIKRGNNYD
+519 CVNSKKYD

-543 KGGVETLKELKS
+543 MSGVEVLRKLRE
-555 LPNFNTPV
+555 NGVNTPV
-563 VALTADAMEGQKEA
+563 IALTADAIEGQEEKYMSE
-577 YLSAGF
+577 GF
-583 IAYLSKP
+583 DGYISKP
-590 IDRQELESF
+590 I
-599 LKKELKDKVTIENNT
+599 
-614 SSVKEEIKPVEKENN
+614 N
-629 KEELLTS
+629 KEKL
-636 VGLDLKKAYEF
+636 
-647 FMDIDTLIPQ
+647 
-657 LKEYLTESVENKRV
+657 
-671 MEESYNK
+671 SY
-678 KDDINYEIVVHK
+678 
-690 LKSESRMLGLTGLGE
+690 
-705 MFYNHELAAKRK
+705 
-717 DWDYINKEYT
+717 
-727 SLISEYDK
+727 
-735 VLNVLEK
+735 VLNKYLGGK
-742 L
+742 

>member
-41 TNIIGIMIDVFGYFV
+41 TNIIGIMIDVFGYFI

-61 SESFISIL
+61 SESFISIMV
-69 ISKFYLVYYFLWAY
+69 SKFYLVYYFLWAY

-115 IIISF
+115 LFICLII
-120 IVLIMPI
+120 LIMPI
-127 QITYKDNVAYS
+127 QITYEDNVAYS

-275 DFAKDIV
+275 DFARDIV

-301 EAGKMELINKEYNSQ
+301 EAGKMELINKEYNSF

-374 FIKYRIECINDFKNN
+374 FIKYRVECINDYKNN
-389 KTKLIITITDTGRGI
+389 QTKLIITVTDTGRGI

-429 TGLGLTITKSLVEM
+429 TGLGLAITESLAELM
-443 LGGTI
+443 GGKITVI
-448 NVESTYGVGSVF
+448 SDYGKGSTFKFVV
-460 TVTIPEEISDVILET
+460 VEEIVNKESNLVVNEQTTLNYET
-475 TETESITK
+475 FEGK
-483 YNGVT
+483 KV
-488 SLIVDDSKLN
+488 LVVDDSKLN
-498 LKVAEKILSEYG
+498 LKVAENVLKNFKISTETVTSGLECLSCVK
-510 LTSESVLSG
+510 S
-519 DECIEKIKRGNNYD
+519 KKYD

-543 KGGVETLKELKS
+543 MSGVEVLKKLREEKV
-555 LPNFNTPV
+555 NIPV
-563 VALTADAMEGQKEA
+563 IALTADAIEGQEEKYISE
-577 YLSAGF
+577 GF
-583 IAYLSKP
+583 DGYLSKP
-590 IDRQELESF
+590 ID
-599 LKKELKDKVTIENNT
+599 KT
-614 SSVKEEIKPVEKENN
+614 
-629 KEELLTS
+629 
-636 VGLDLKKAYEF
+636 
-647 FMDIDTLIPQ
+647 
-657 LKEYLTESVENKRV
+657 
-671 MEESYNK
+671 
-678 KDDINYEIVVHK
+678 K
-690 LKSESRMLGLTGLGE
+690 LKVILNKYLKGE
-705 MFYNHELAAKRK
+705 
-717 DWDYINKEYT
+717 
-727 SLISEYDK
+727 
-735 VLNVLEK
+735 
-742 L
+742 

>member
-35 YSCILV
+35 YSYILV
-41 TNIIGIMIDVFGYFV
+41 TNIIGIMIDVFGYFI

-61 SESFISIL
+61 SESFISIMV
-69 ISKFYLVYYFLWAY
+69 SKFYLVYYFLWAY

-92 SFREKTEY
+92 SFREKSEY
-100 LLQKKFTKPSIILTS
+100 LLQKKFTKTIIILTS
-115 IIISF
+115 LFICLII
-120 IVLIMPI
+120 LIMPI
-127 QITYKDNVAYS
+127 QITYEDNVAYS

-163 NLKKISTKEYIPLLT
+163 NFKKISTKEYIPLLT

-275 DFAKDIV
+275 DFARDIV

-301 EAGKMELINKEYNSQ
+301 EAGKMELINKEYNSF

-346 PVLKGDTGKL
+346 PILKGDTGKL

-374 FIKYRIECINDFKNN
+374 FIKYRVECINDYKNN
-389 KTKLIITITDTGRGI
+389 QTKLIITVTDTGRGI

-429 TGLGLTITKSLVEM
+429 TGLGLAITESLAELM
-443 LGGTI
+443 GGKITVI
-448 NVESTYGVGSVF
+448 SDYGKGSTFKFVV
-460 TVTIPEEISDVILET
+460 VEEIVNKESNLVVNEQTTLNYET
-475 TETESITK
+475 FEGK
-483 YNGVT
+483 KV
-488 SLIVDDSKLN
+488 LVVDDSKLN
-498 LKVAEKILSEYG
+498 LKVAENVLKNFKVSTETVTSGLECLSCVK
-510 LTSESVLSG
+510 S
-519 DECIEKIKRGNNYD
+519 KKYD

-543 KGGVETLKELKS
+543 MSGVEVLKKLREEKV
-555 LPNFNTPV
+555 NIPV
-563 VALTADAMEGQKEA
+563 IALTADAIEGQEEKYISE
-577 YLSAGF
+577 GF
-583 IAYLSKP
+583 DGYLSKP
-590 IDRQELESF
+590 ID
-599 LKKELKDKVTIENNT
+599 KT
-614 SSVKEEIKPVEKENN
+614 
-629 KEELLTS
+629 
-636 VGLDLKKAYEF
+636 
-647 FMDIDTLIPQ
+647 
-657 LKEYLTESVENKRV
+657 
-671 MEESYNK
+671 
-678 KDDINYEIVVHK
+678 K
-690 LKSESRMLGLTGLGE
+690 LKVILNKYLKGE
-705 MFYNHELAAKRK
+705 
-717 DWDYINKEYT
+717 
-727 SLISEYDK
+727 
-735 VLNVLEK
+735 
-742 L
+742 

>member
-389 KTKLIITITDTGRGI
+389 QTKLIITVTDTGRGI

-429 TGLGLTITKSLVEM
+429 TGLGLAITEGLAELM
-443 LGGTI
+443 GGKITVI
-448 NVESTYGVGSVF
+448 SDYGKGSTFKFVVIQEIVNVEVK
-460 TVTIPEEISDVILET
+460 EESSNITSSD
-475 TETESITK
+475 
-483 YNGVT
+483 YNTFEGKKA
-488 SLIVDDSKLN
+488 LIVDDSKLN
-498 LKVAEKILSEYG
+498 LKVAENVLKNFLV
-510 LTSESVLSG
+510 TTESVTSGLECLS
-519 DECIEKIKRGNNYD
+519 CVNSKKYD

-543 KGGVETLKELKS
+543 MSGEEVLRKLRENGV
-555 LPNFNTPV
+555 NTPV
-563 VALTADAMEGQKEA
+563 IALTADAIEGQEEKYMSE
-577 YLSAGF
+577 GF
-583 IAYLSKP
+583 DGYISKP
-590 IDRQELESF
+590 I
-599 LKKELKDKVTIENNT
+599 
-614 SSVKEEIKPVEKENN
+614 N
-629 KEELLTS
+629 KEKL
-636 VGLDLKKAYEF
+636 
-647 FMDIDTLIPQ
+647 
-657 LKEYLTESVENKRV
+657 
-671 MEESYNK
+671 SY
-678 KDDINYEIVVHK
+678 
-690 LKSESRMLGLTGLGE
+690 
-705 MFYNHELAAKRK
+705 
-717 DWDYINKEYT
+717 
-727 SLISEYDK
+727 
-735 VLNVLEK
+735 VLNKYLGGK
-742 L
+742 

>member
-35 YSCILV
+35 YSYILV
-41 TNIIGIMIDVFGYFV
+41 TNIIGIMIDVFGYFI

-61 SESFISIL
+61 SESFISIMV
-69 ISKFYLVYYFLWAY
+69 SKFYLVYYFLWAY

-92 SFREKTEY
+92 SFREKSEY
-100 LLQKKFTKPSIILTS
+100 LLQKKFTKTIIILTS
-115 IIISF
+115 LFICLII
-120 IVLIMPI
+120 LIMPI
-127 QITYKDNVAYS
+127 QITYEDNVAYS

-275 DFAKDIV
+275 DYAKDIV

-301 EAGKMELINKEYNSQ
+301 EAGKMELINKEYNSF
-316 ELFNSLSTMVIPRI
+316 ELFNSLSTMVTPRI

-374 FIKYRIECINDFKNN
+374 FIKYRVECINDYKNN
-389 KTKLIITITDTGRGI
+389 QTKLIITVTDTGRGI

-429 TGLGLTITKSLVEM
+429 TGLGLAITESLAELM
-443 LGGTI
+443 GGKITVI
-448 NVESTYGVGSVF
+448 SDYGKGSTFKFVV
-460 TVTIPEEISDVILET
+460 VEEIVNKESNLVVNEQTTLNYET
-475 TETESITK
+475 FEGK
-483 YNGVT
+483 KV
-488 SLIVDDSKLN
+488 LVVDDSKLN
-498 LKVAEKILSEYG
+498 LKVAENVLKNFKVSTETVTSGLECLSCVK
-510 LTSESVLSG
+510 S
-519 DECIEKIKRGNNYD
+519 KKYD

-543 KGGVETLKELKS
+543 MSGVEVLKKLREEKV
-555 LPNFNTPV
+555 NIPV
-563 VALTADAMEGQKEA
+563 IALTADAIEGQEEKYISE
-577 YLSAGF
+577 GF
-583 IAYLSKP
+583 DGYLSKP
-590 IDRQELESF
+590 ID
-599 LKKELKDKVTIENNT
+599 KT
-614 SSVKEEIKPVEKENN
+614 
-629 KEELLTS
+629 
-636 VGLDLKKAYEF
+636 
-647 FMDIDTLIPQ
+647 
-657 LKEYLTESVENKRV
+657 
-671 MEESYNK
+671 
-678 KDDINYEIVVHK
+678 K
-690 LKSESRMLGLTGLGE
+690 LKVILNKYLKGE
-705 MFYNHELAAKRK
+705 
-717 DWDYINKEYT
+717 
-727 SLISEYDK
+727 
-735 VLNVLEK
+735 
-742 L
+742 

>member
-41 TNIIGIMIDVFGYFV
+41 TNIIGIMIDVFGYFI

-115 IIISF
+115 IIISL

-127 QITYKDNVAYS
+127 QITYEDNVAYS

-374 FIKYRIECINDFKNN
+374 FIKYRVECINDFKNN
-389 KTKLIITITDTGRGI
+389 QTKLIITVTDTGRGI

-429 TGLGLTITKSLVEM
+429 TGLGLAITEGLAELM
-443 LGGTI
+443 GGKITVI
-448 NVESTYGVGSVF
+448 SDYGKGSTFKFVVIQEIVNVEVK
-460 TVTIPEEISDVILET
+460 EESSNITSSD
-475 TETESITK
+475 
-483 YNGVT
+483 YNTFEGKKA
-488 SLIVDDSKLN
+488 LIVDDSKLN
-498 LKVAEKILSEYG
+498 LKVAENVLKNFLV
-510 LTSESVLSG
+510 TTESVTSGLECLS
-519 DECIEKIKRGNNYD
+519 CVNSKKYD

-543 KGGVETLKELKS
+543 MSGEEVLRKLRENGV
-555 LPNFNTPV
+555 NTPV
-563 VALTADAMEGQKEA
+563 IALTADAIEGQEEKYMSE
-577 YLSAGF
+577 GF
-583 IAYLSKP
+583 DGYISKP
-590 IDRQELESF
+590 I
-599 LKKELKDKVTIENNT
+599 
-614 SSVKEEIKPVEKENN
+614 N
-629 KEELLTS
+629 KEKL
-636 VGLDLKKAYEF
+636 
-647 FMDIDTLIPQ
+647 
-657 LKEYLTESVENKRV
+657 
-671 MEESYNK
+671 SY
-678 KDDINYEIVVHK
+678 
-690 LKSESRMLGLTGLGE
+690 
-705 MFYNHELAAKRK
+705 
-717 DWDYINKEYT
+717 
-727 SLISEYDK
+727 
-735 VLNVLEK
+735 VLNKYLGGK
-742 L
+742 

>member
-41 TNIIGIMIDVFGYFV
+41 TNIIGIMIDVFGYFI

-100 LLQKKFTKPSIILTS
+100 LFQKKFTKPSIILTS
-115 IIISF
+115 IIISL
-120 IVLIMPI
+120 IVLILPI

-429 TGLGLTITKSLVEM
+429 TGLGLAITEGLAELM
-443 LGGTI
+443 GGKITVI
-448 NVESTYGVGSVF
+448 SDYGKGSTFKFVVIQEIVNVEIKEKSSN
-460 TVTIPEEISDVILET
+460 TISFD
-475 TETESITK
+475 
-483 YNGVT
+483 YNTFEGKKA
-488 SLIVDDSKLN
+488 LIVDDSKLN
-498 LKVAEKILSEYG
+498 LKVAENVLKNFLV
-510 LTSESVLSG
+510 TTESVISGLECLS
-519 DECIEKIKRGNNYD
+519 CVNSKKYD

-543 KGGVETLKELKS
+543 MNGVEVLKKLREE
-555 LPNFNTPV
+555 NINTPV
-563 VALTADAMEGQKEA
+563 IALTADAIEGQEEKYMSE
-577 YLSAGF
+577 GF
-583 IAYLSKP
+583 DGYISKP
-590 IDRQELESF
+590 I
-599 LKKELKDKVTIENNT
+599 
-614 SSVKEEIKPVEKENN
+614 N
-629 KEELLTS
+629 KEKL
-636 VGLDLKKAYEF
+636 
-647 FMDIDTLIPQ
+647 
-657 LKEYLTESVENKRV
+657 
-671 MEESYNK
+671 
-678 KDDINYEIVVHK
+678 NY
-690 LKSESRMLGLTGLGE
+690 
-705 MFYNHELAAKRK
+705 
-717 DWDYINKEYT
+717 
-727 SLISEYDK
+727 
-735 VLNVLEK
+735 VLNKYLGGK
-742 L
+742 